1 MQNDSL
7 PPLQS
12 LQLIESMINKAKNNF
27 ADNGFLYLL
36 WGYTICFC
44 ALFHYA
50 CIQWQLHIVPHPEMI
65 WLVTWLVGIFQVI
78 YLRKKEKKQTA
89 KTYTEDII
97 SYVWITFAV
106 CAALATFIV
115 LNVFKLSN
123 WVFMYPIILMLY
135 GIPTFL
141 SGVVMQFTPLKIGGI
156 ICWILAAVCTF
167 TLNINA
173 LLLLALAVIA
183 AWIVPGYLLQKKYKK
198 QIATT

>member
-50 CIQWQLHIVPHPEMI
+50 CIQWQLHIIPRPEMI
-65 WLVTWLVGIFQVI
+65 WMLTWLVGIFQAI
-78 YLRKKEKKQTA
+78 YLRKKDKQRTA

-97 SYVWITFAV
+97 SYIWITFAV
-106 CAALATFIV
+106 CAGVATFIV
-115 LNVFKLSN
+115 LNVFKLNN
-123 WVFMYPIILMLY
+123 WIFMYPIILMLY
-135 GIPTFL
+135 GMPTFL
-141 SGVVMQFTPLKIGGI
+141 SGVVMQFTPLKIGGVVCWLLAI
-156 ICWILAAVCTF
+156 ICTF
-167 TLNINA
+167 TLNVNA
-173 LLLLALAVIA
+173 LLLVAVAVIA
-183 AWIVPGYLLQKKYKK
+183 AWIIPGYLLQKKYK
-198 QIATT
+198 QHHTTS